1 MLVVTLLVALAQA
14 GQAPPPTTSTPPHA
28 ERVRMLVF
36 DVKPT
41 GGVSKETAENLTGL
55 IAALLSEDERLEVL
69 AGPDLRSIIDLETQK
84 QSLGCSTDTSC
95 LAEVAGALNAQFV
108 LAGDAGFLGS
118 LINLNLSLYDQTK
131 ASNIGRRAVQ
141 AASLDQLPAALRVA
155 LGQLVVSAI
164 GTSTTDASALVDSG
178 PGVLPWLTV
187 GVGGAAVV
195 AGGVVLALG
204 IAPALRLATEEA
216 KFRDGDNAALE
227 RAAAIQQQSYQTRTA
242 PTLMGIGA
250 AVAVVGAA
258 TAVGGMMWATGDAQ

>member
-36 DVKPT
+36 DVRPT

-141 AASLDQLPAALRVA
+141 APSLDQLPAALRVA

-164 GTSTTDASALVDSG
+164 GTTGASTTVDGG

-204 IAPALRLATEEA
+204 IAPALSLATEEE
-216 KFRDGDNAALE
+216 KFRNGDNGALD
-227 RAAAIQQQSYQTRTA
+227 RAAATQKSSYQSGTA

-250 AVAVVGAA
+250 LAVVVGAA
-258 TAVGGMMWATGDAQ
+258 TAVGGMIWATGDAQ

>member
-1 MLVVTLLVALAQA
+1 MFVVTLLVALAQA

-36 DVKPT
+36 DVRPT

-164 GTSTTDASALVDSG
+164 GTSSASATVDSG

-195 AGGVVLALG
+195 VGGVLLALG
-204 IAPALRLATEEA
+204 IAPALSLATEEG
-216 KFRDGDNAALE
+216 KFRDGDNGALD
-227 RAAAIQQQSYQTRTA
+227 RAAAIQQSSYQSGTA
-242 PTLMGIGA
+242 PMMMGIGA
-250 AVAVVGAA
+250 VAVVVGAA
-258 TAVGGMMWATGDAQ
+258 TAVGGMIWATGDAQ

>member
-14 GQAPPPTTSTPPHA
+14 GQTPPPTTSTPPHA

-36 DVKPT
+36 DVRPT

-141 AASLDQLPAALRVA
+141 AASLDQLPATLRVA

-164 GTSTTDASALVDSG
+164 GTSGASALVDSG
-178 PGVLPWLTV
+178 PGVL
-187 GVGGAAVV
+187 
-195 AGGVVLALG
+195 LALG
-204 IAPALRLATEEA
+204 IAPALSLATEEG
-216 KFRDGDNAALE
+216 KFRDGDNGALD
-227 RAAAIQQQSYQTRTA
+227 RAAAIQQSSYQSGTA
-242 PTLMGIGA
+242 PMMMGIGA

-258 TAVGGMMWATGDAQ
+258 TAVGGMIWATGDAQ

>member
-14 GQAPPPTTSTPPHA
+14 GQTPPPTTSTPPHA

-36 DVKPT
+36 DVRPT

-141 AASLDQLPAALRVA
+141 AASLDQLPATLRVA

-164 GTSTTDASALVDSG
+164 GTSSASALVDGG

-195 AGGVVLALG
+195 AGGGLLALG
-204 IAPALRLATEEA
+204 IAPALSLAAEEA
-216 KFRDGDNAALE
+216 KFRDGEKAALD
-227 RAAAIQQQSYQTRTA
+227 RAADIQKKSYQNWSA
-242 PTLMGIGA
+242 PALIGIGA
-250 AVAVVGAA
+250 AVVAVGAA
-258 TAVGGMMWATGDAQ
+258 TAVGGMIWATGDAQ